1 MADKQVTY
9 PTTVPLPPLSR
20 AAEVAE
26 LLVGAIDL
34 HCHSGPAAMPRILD
48 HHEELLDAAAA
59 KFRAVLYKDH
69 FYAGMAHAI
78 LLEKLFP
85 ETNVKL
91 FSGIVLNNASGG
103 INPHAVDHA
112 IKLGGKIVWMPT
124 LSAANHIKAMAK
136 RKLDLSKDLAENAR
150 SDPAFRARRQRQAHR
165 RHQEGRSISLPRR
178 DIILAGGHLPASEL
192 HILFDEAARRGV
204 KKMMVNHPTYI
215 VGCSDTDIRQLV
227 AVGVKMEHSICMF
240 IEGKSLKYSPDD
252 LAHLIEVA
260 GVDNTILSSDLG
272 LQDSQRPVDGFRSIT
287 QILLD
292 LQMPRASIRKLISDN
307 AARFLN
313 FPVSQSAA
321 QNAA

>member
-1 MADKQVTY
+1 MKSQIARIALGLAAGLALAA
-9 PTTVPLPPLSR
+9 PLR
-20 AAEVAE
+20 AQIVIGQTSGFTGAVAAGVKE
-26 LLVGAIDL
+26 NTEGAKL
-34 HCHSGPAAMPRILD
+34 YFD
-48 HHEELLDAAAA
+48 H
-59 KFRAVLYKDH
+59 V
-69 FYAGMAHAI
+69 
-78 LLEKLFP
+78 
-85 ETNVKL
+85 
-91 FSGIVLNNASGG
+91 NASGG

-112 IKLGGKIVWMPT
+112 VKLGGKIVWMPT
-124 LSAANHIKAMAK
+124 LSAANHIKAMSAGNSTFPK
-136 RKLDLSKDLAENAR
+136 TSQKMLDPIPLSALDANRKLTDDTKKVIDLIAEA
-150 SDPAFRARRQRQAHR
+150 
-165 RHQEGRSISLPRR
+165 

-227 AVGVKMEHSICMF
+227 ARGVKMEHSICMF

-272 LQDSQRPVDGFRSIT
+272 LQGSQRPVDGFRSIT

-292 LQMPRASIRKLISDN
+292 LQMPRAAIRKLISDN
-307 AARFLN
+307 AAGFLN
-313 FPVSQSAA
+313 LPVSQSAA

>member
-1 MADKQVTY
+1 
-9 PTTVPLPPLSR
+9 
-20 AAEVAE
+20 
-26 LLVGAIDL
+26 
-34 HCHSGPAAMPRILD
+34 MP
-48 HHEELLDAAAA
+48 
-59 KFRAVLYKDH
+59 
-69 FYAGMAHAI
+69 HAI

-112 IKLGGKIVWMPT
+112 VKLGAKIVWMPT
-124 LSAANHIKAMAK
+124 LSAANHIEAMAK
-136 RKLDLSKDLAENAR
+136 GNSTFPKTAQKMLDPIPLSALDANGKLTDDTKKVIDLIADA
-150 SDPAFRARRQRQAHR
+150 
-165 RHQEGRSISLPRR
+165 

-227 AVGVKMEHSICMF
+227 ARGVKMEHSICMF

-252 LAHLIEVA
+252 LAHLI

-272 LQDSQRPVDGFRSIT
+272 LQGSQRPVDGFRSIT

-292 LQMPRASIRKLISDN
+292 LQMPRPAIRKLVSDN

-313 FPVSQSAA
+313 LPVGQSAA
-321 QNAA
+321 QDAA